1 MIQNTACDW
10 WVLRKYS
17 NFSFYR
23 LWQCCQKAAVSSDVL
38 SRPSAWNNRTQL
50 ESPAGRIHV
59 KFDIADFYTSIHSS
73 SWVTFDNRNVLG
85 APKNICGNIAESLL
99 EIQNV
104 LAKFCREIRLTRLV
118 PVFLR
123 QLCSVWC
130 SWSCLSPTW
139 CDQTCDANKTWL
151 AWSIIILITLLWWII
166 WLRDNHKL
174 Q

>member
-1 MIQNTACDW
+1 
-10 WVLRKYS
+10 L
-17 NFSFYR
+17 
-23 LWQCCQKAAVSSDVL
+23 
-38 SRPSAWNNRTQL
+38 
-50 ESPAGRIHV
+50 
-59 KFDIADFYTSIHSS
+59 
-73 SWVTFDNRNVLG
+73 TFDNNNVLG

-104 LAKFCREIRLTRLV
+104 LAKFCRKIKLTRLV

-151 AWSIIILITLLWWII
+151 AWSIIIFNYVTVVNNLTEGQSQITVII
-166 WLRDNHKL
+166 CS
-174 Q
+174 